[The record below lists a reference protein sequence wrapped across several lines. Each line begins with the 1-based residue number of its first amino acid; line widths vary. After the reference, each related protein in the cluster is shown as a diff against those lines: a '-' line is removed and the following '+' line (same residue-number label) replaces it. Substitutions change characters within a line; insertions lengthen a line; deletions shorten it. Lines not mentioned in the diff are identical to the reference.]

1 MKKGHALARA
11 FKSAMGARLAIALI
25 NYGLFWALT
34 RWVEAPVL
42 GGFSLLMNVFF
53 LLQLLPLL
61 GLAVPVMRR
70 AATHPEALADEIS
83 NAFYFALPVAL
94 VLALGVGLWG
104 EWSHAIDLA
113 PSFWLIGLSLLPT
126 AWTIVAEAVLI
137 GQEKFG
143 DITRIVFVECLL
155 RSLLALA
162 AIRLGAGLTGVFAA
176 MLLMRF
182 VAAALYARHP
192 GLSLPRRRL
201 VTRALQRRNWGEVPV
216 FLGIAVVTALV
227 TRLDV
232 IALSALRDL
241 HEVAVYAA
249 ASRLYEASLMVPT
262 VMALVLMPVLARHF
276 KESRE
281 RFAPTLDVAIRVGL
295 VAGLALALVASALSG
310 WVVGVLYPPE
320 MAGAASVLGWLA
332 FASAL
337 MVTDVVLSSTM
348 IAADAQ
354 KTDLHCLAVGLAGLV
369 TGLCACI
376 PLWGAT
382 GAALGVVAGLLARTA
397 WRLRWSR
404 REFALAPTG
413 PLLAR
418 LALATGCGIAALRA
432 TGGHGGLVAATAA
445 LAAFGAAVVLL
456 GVWGRH
462 PLARLRAD
470 LALLANRAPA
480 APAAGADTDA
490 DTDTDADAGLPT
502 ARPSA

>member
-1 MKKGHALARA
+1 MKKGNALARA

-34 RWVEAPVL
+34 RLVEAPVL

-61 GLAVPVMRR
+61 GLSVPVMRR
-70 AATHPEALADEIS
+70 AATHPEGLAAEIA
-83 NAFYFALPVAL
+83 NAFWFALPVAL
-94 VLALGVGLWG
+94 AIALGVGLWG
-104 EWSHAIDLA
+104 TWSHAADLA
-113 PSFWLIGLSLLPT
+113 PSFWLIGLSLVPT
-126 AWTIVAEAVLI
+126 AWTIVAEAVLV
-137 GQEKFG
+137 GQERFG
-143 DITRIVFVECLL
+143 DITRVVFVECLL
-155 RSLLALA
+155 RSVLALA
-162 AIRLGAGLTGVFAA
+162 AIRLGWGLTGIFAA

-182 VAAALYARHP
+182 GAAVLYARNP
-192 GLSLPRRRL
+192 GLSLPRWNL

-232 IALSALRDL
+232 IVLSWLRDL

-249 ASRLYEASLMVPT
+249 ASRLYEASLMIPT

-276 KESRE
+276 KEARE
-281 RFAPTLDVAIRVGL
+281 RFAPTLDVVVRIGL
-295 VAGLALALVASALSG
+295 VAGLALALPASALSG
-310 WVVGVLYPPE
+310 WVIGVLYPPE
-320 MAGAASVLGWLA
+320 MAAAGAVLGWLA

-354 KTDLHCLAVGLAGLV
+354 KMDLRCLAVGLAGLV
-369 TGLCACI
+369 IGLCVGI

-382 GAALGVVAGLLARTA
+382 GAALAVVAGLLARTV

-404 REFALAPTG
+404 REFALAPTA

-418 LALATGCGIAALRA
+418 LALATGCGIAALRWA
-432 TGGHGGLVAATAA
+432 GAHGAVAAALA
-445 LAAFGAAVVLL
+445 SLAAFGAAVVLL

-470 LALLANRAPA
+470 LALLTNRTGA
-480 APAAGADTDA
+480 APAA
-490 DTDTDADAGLPT
+490 DTDTDLPG
-502 ARPSA
+502 AQPSA

>member
-1 MKKGHALARA
+1 MKTGGKGDALARA

-34 RWVEAPVL
+34 RLVDVPVL
-42 GGFSLLMNVFF
+42 GGFSLLMNIFF

-94 VLALGVGLWG
+94 AIALGVGAWG
-104 EWSHAIDLA
+104 GYSHAADLA
-113 PSFWLIGLSLLPT
+113 PSFWLIGLSLVPT
-126 AWTIVAEAVLI
+126 AWTIVAEAVLV

-143 DITRIVFVECLL
+143 DITRVVFIECLL
-155 RSLLALA
+155 RSVLALV
-162 AIRLGAGLTGVFAA
+162 AIGLGGGLTGVFVA

-192 GLSLPRRRL
+192 GLSLPRWQR
-201 VTRALQRRNWGEVPV
+201 VTRALQRRNWQDVPV
-216 FLGIAVVTALV
+216 FLGIAIVTALV

-232 IALSALRDL
+232 IVLSSLRDL
-241 HEVAVYAA
+241 NEVAVYAA

-276 KESRE
+276 TVSRE
-281 RFAPTLDVAIRVGL
+281 RFGPTLDVVVRTTL
-295 VAGLALALVASALSG
+295 VAGLALALPASALSG
-310 WVVGVLYPPE
+310 WVIGVLYPPE
-320 MAGAASVLGWLA
+320 MAGAAPVLGWLA

-337 MVTDVVLSSTM
+337 MITDVVLSSTM
-348 IAADAQ
+348 IAANAQ
-354 KTDLHCLAVGLAGLV
+354 KMDLRCLAVGLAGLV
-369 TGLCACI
+369 AGLCVCI

-382 GAALGVVAGLLARTA
+382 GAALAVVAGLLARTV

-404 REFALAPTG
+404 REFALPPTG
-413 PLLAR
+413 FLLAR
-418 LALATGCGIAALRA
+418 LALAGGCGIAALRWA
-432 TGGHGGLVAATAA
+432 AVHGAVAAAA
-445 LAAFGAAVVLL
+445 ASFVAFGFAAVLL

-470 LALLANRAPA
+470 VALLARHEPA
-480 APAAGADTDA
+480 VAVPDVPPGA
-490 DTDTDADAGLPT
+490 
-502 ARPSA
+502 RSVR

>member
-1 MKKGHALARA
+1 MKKGNALARA

-34 RWVEAPVL
+34 RLVDRPVL

-104 EWSHAIDLA
+104 EWSHASDLA
-113 PSFWLIGLSLLPT
+113 PSFWLIGLSLVPT
-126 AWTIVAEAVLI
+126 AWTIVAEAVLV

-155 RSLLALA
+155 RSVLALA
-162 AIRLGAGLTGVFAA
+162 AIRLGWGLSGVFVA

-192 GLSLPRRRL
+192 GLSLPRWHR
-201 VTRALQRRNWGEVPV
+201 VTRPLQRRNWRDVPV
-216 FLGIAVVTALV
+216 FLGIAIVTALV
-227 TRLDV
+227 TRLDMIV
-232 IALSALRDL
+232 LSSLRDL
-241 HEVAVYAA
+241 QEVAVYAA

-276 KESRE
+276 KMSRE
-281 RFAPTLDVAIRVGL
+281 RFGPTLDVVVRISL
-295 VAGLALALVASALSG
+295 VAGLALALPASALSG
-310 WVVGVLYPPE
+310 WVIGLLYPPE
-320 MAGAASVLGWLA
+320 MAGAAPVLGWLA

-337 MVTDVVLSSTM
+337 MITDVVLSSTM
-348 IAADAQ
+348 LAANAQ
-354 KTDLHCLAVGLAGLV
+354 KMDLRCLAVGLAGLV
-369 TGLCACI
+369 LGLCVGI

-382 GAALGVVAGLLARTA
+382 GAALAVVGGLLARTV
-397 WRLRWSR
+397 WRLRWGR
-404 REFALAPTG
+404 REFALAPVG
-413 PLLAR
+413 LLLAR
-418 LALATGCGIAALRA
+418 LALAVGCGIAALRWA
-432 TGGHGGLVAATAA
+432 AAAQGAVAAAA
-445 LAAFGAAVVLL
+445 ASFVAFGAAVVLL

-462 PLARLRAD
+462 PIARVRAD
-470 LALLANRAPA
+470 LALLADRTPPA
-480 APAAGADTDA
+480 AVPDAVAGVHPA
-490 DTDTDADAGLPT
+490 
-502 ARPSA
+502 R